1 MDRGVIAGGQGKRD
15 GHRAVEA
22 VWRIESA
29 RLVAGLARITGDVG
43 SAEEFAQ
50 DALVAALEE
59 WPRDGIPPNPAGWL
73 MTTAKNRAI
82 DTFRRQAVH
91 RKAMTTIGREA
102 SEVLDQRELVD
113 EALDDPIG
121 DEVLRL
127 LFTAC
132 HPVLP
137 LDSRVALTLR
147 CLAGLRTDE
156 IGRAFLVAESVAGQ
170 RVSRA
175 KKILKDRGIAF
186 KMPAPQD
193 LQGRLA
199 AVLEVIYLVFNEGYS
214 ATAGDDWMR
223 PALMQEAMRL
233 GRLVAELMPNPAE
246 TNGLVAL
253 MELTASRQ
261 PARTGH
267 DGEPVLLPDQD
278 RRRWD
283 RLLIRR
289 GLAALDRAHRSEDPA
304 GAFTLQAAIAACHAT
319 ADSWQDT
326 DWQEIAELYGV
337 LAEVWPS
344 PVVEVNRAMAVGM
357 ASGPQAGLDQLADRL
372 GPGVLVDYPQLPAV
386 RGDLLARQ
394 GRTADAAEQ
403 FRIAARLTR
412 NGPERRLFER
422 RAAELAVPPI
432 SILPVIPSSEST
444 ETATSAQENGPLEKG
459 MRDGVGVTTVR
470 DR

>member
-1 MDRGVIAGGQGKRD
+1 MTTRARPRAGNDD

-29 RLVAGLARITGDVG
+29 RLVAGLARMTGDVG
-43 SAEEFAQ
+43 LAEELAQ
-50 DALVAALEE
+50 DALVTALER

-102 SEVLDQRELVD
+102 SEVMDHRELVD
-113 EALDDPIG
+113 DALDDPIG
-121 DEVLRL
+121 DDVLRL

-132 HPVLP
+132 HPALP

-147 CLAGLRTDE
+147 CLAVLRTDE

-170 RVSRA
+170 RISRA

-186 KMPAPQD
+186 EMPAAQELPD
-193 LQGRLA
+193 RLA

-233 GRLVAELMPNPAE
+233 GRLVADLMPKRAE
-246 TNGLVAL
+246 TSGLVAL

-261 PARTGH
+261 PARISP

-289 GLAALDRAHRSEDPA
+289 GLAALDRAHRSGDA
-304 GAFTLQAAIAACHAT
+304 VGAFTLQAAIAACHAT
-319 ADSWQDT
+319 AHSWEDT
-326 DWQEIAELYGV
+326 DWQQIAELYGI
-337 LAEVWPS
+337 LAQVWPS

-357 ASGPQAGLDQLADRL
+357 ASGPQAGLDRLSDRL
-372 GPGVLVDYPQLPAV
+372 DTGLLADYPQLAAV
-386 RGDLLARQ
+386 RGDLLARM
-394 GRTADAAEQ
+394 GRTAEAAEQ
-403 FRIAARLTR
+403 FRVAARLTR
-412 NGPERRLFER
+412 NGPGRRLFER
-422 RAAELAVPPI
+422 RAAELAG
-432 SILPVIPSSEST
+432 
-444 ETATSAQENGPLEKG
+444 TADQYPAGDSVE
-459 MRDGVGVTTVR
+459 
-470 DR
+470 

>member
-1 MDRGVIAGGQGKRD
+1 MTTRARPRAGEGD

-29 RLVAGLARITGDVG
+29 RLVAGLARITRDVG
-43 SAEEFAQ
+43 SAEEYAQ
-50 DALVAALEE
+50 DALVAALEQ

-82 DTFRRQAVH
+82 DAYRRQAVH
-91 RKAMTTIGREA
+91 RKAITTIGREA
-102 SEVLDQRELVD
+102 TEAVDDLVVVE

-156 IGRAFLVAESVAGQ
+156 IARAFLVAESVAGQ
-170 RVSRA
+170 RISRA
-175 KKILKDRGIAF
+175 KKILKDKAIQF
-186 KMPAPQD
+186 ELPAPQD
-193 LQGRLA
+193 LQDRLA
-199 AVLEVIYLVFNEGYS
+199 SVMEVIYLVFNEGYS
-214 ATAGDDWMR
+214 ATAGDGWMR

-233 GRLVAELMPNPAE
+233 GRLVAELMPDRAE
-246 TNGLVAL
+246 ISGLVAL

-261 PARTGH
+261 PSRTGP
-267 DGEPVLLPDQD
+267 DGEAVLLPDQD

-289 GLAALDRAHRSEDPA
+289 GLAALDKAHRSGDPA

-319 ADSWQDT
+319 APSWGDT
-326 DWQEIAELYGV
+326 DWQQIAELYGV
-337 LAEVWPS
+337 LAQVWPS
-344 PVVEVNRAMAVGM
+344 PVVEMNRAIAVGM
-357 ASGPQAGLDQLADRL
+357 SSGAQAGLDQLTDRV
-372 GPGVLVDYPQLPAV
+372 GPGVLADYPQLPAA
-386 RGDLLARQ
+386 RGDLLSRL
-394 GRTADAAEQ
+394 GRTAEAAEQ
-403 FRIAARLTR
+403 FRVAAGLTR
-412 NGPERRLFER
+412 NEPERRLFER
-422 RAAELAVPPI
+422 RAAELAG
-432 SILPVIPSSEST
+432 
-444 ETATSAQENGPLEKG
+444 TA
-459 MRDGVGVTTVR
+459 